1 MQLKKVIE
9 LLEWKSETKTV
20 AVIVHG
26 IPGMGK
32 TTLADAVFS
41 TIFQQNYTSTNI
53 CRYSKIRLCED
64 KKSSLS
70 TITTLQKTIRDYLVD
85 HDDQRSAH
93 ISTFEDGQR
102 QIGNILKKKSVFLC
116 IDNVLNKE
124 RLDQLLPLR
133 STLDQA
139 KKLRLL
145 ITARDKGIGT
155 VLGHNMSCKF
165 HEVLASSSSQAE
177 KILKKHMDTK
187 KLDKGLVDDIVRTS
201 GGVPLILS
209 VLGQSIGA
217 EKDKQRAWRIF
228 REERE
233 SWSGEIFDR
242 LDIAY
247 KHLPDDLK
255 DPFLDICSFFN
266 SEWYWEAVEDIV
278 GISIL
283 DRLQKRGLL
292 TKDLNSMLTI
302 HDVILRIGLQRSKGS
317 RIMDANE
324 ISQLDGKGIKGLWF
338 TTDQGREPIPAKK
351 LDQVARSLRI
361 LALQNLKVEGDYN
374 ENFPELIY
382 LNAGMNPLPSN
393 VSAFK
398 KLSYLSYSPQK
409 PEDLNLSQMP
419 SKMKRLKLNGKSY
432 SRLFRRCSLDLHGLQ
447 NLRVLKLLEFKHLTK
462 LPKEFAFLKCL
473 QELQIIDCDGFEG
486 FPTDLG
492 DLNQMVTLTIE
503 KCPKLRKLPESVS
516 KLTSLQILKLPHC
529 AGLRQLPE
537 DFGSL
542 SSLRTLDLKG
552 TGLKMLPSSFA
563 QLSSLRSLYLSSCNK
578 LDDLSKDFH
587 SLPSL
592 QYLKLSSCPMLQG
605 QWMDVIKK
613 VKTIKEVDIRKSEK
627 LLQKWQGITDP
638 PRTFS
643 VKVN

>member
-1 MQLKKVIE
+1 M
-9 LLEWKSETKTV
+9 
-20 AVIVHG
+20 
-26 IPGMGK
+26 
-32 TTLADAVFS
+32 
-41 TIFQQNYTSTNI
+41 
-53 CRYSKIRLCED
+53 
-64 KKSSLS
+64 
-70 TITTLQKTIRDYLVD
+70 
-85 HDDQRSAH
+85 
-93 ISTFEDGQR
+93 
-102 QIGNILKKKSVFLC
+102 
-116 IDNVLNKE
+116 
-124 RLDQLLPLR
+124 PLR
-133 STLDQA
+133 STLDEA

-165 HEVLASSSSQAE
+165 HEVLPSSSSQAE
-177 KILKKHMDTK
+177 TILKKHMDTQ
-187 KLDKGLVDDIVRTS
+187 KLDKGLVDDIVLTS

-217 EKDKQRAWRIF
+217 EKDKQRAWSIF
-228 REERE
+228 REELE
-233 SWSGEIFDR
+233 SCSGEFDR

-255 DPFLDICSFFN
+255 DPFLDICSFY
-266 SEWYWEAVEDIV
+266 SGWYWEAVEDIM

-292 TKDLNSMLTI
+292 TKDLNYMVTI

-351 LDQVARSLRI
+351 LGQVARSLRI
-361 LALQNLKVEGDYN
+361 LALQNVKVEGDYN

-382 LNAGMNPLPSN
+382 LDAGMNPLPSN

-447 NLRVLKLLEFKHLTK
+447 NLRVLKLFEFKHLTK
-462 LPKEFAFLKCL
+462 LPKEFALLKCL
-473 QELQIIDCDGFEG
+473 QVLKIADCDGFEE

-492 DLNQMVTLTIE
+492 HLNQMANLTIE
-503 KCPKLRKLPESVS
+503 NCPKLRKLPDSIS
-516 KLTSLQILKLPHC
+516 KLTSLRSLKLPHC
-529 AGLRQLPE
+529 AGLRELPE
-537 DFGSL
+537 DFRSL
-542 SSLRTLDLKG
+542 SSLQILDLKG
-552 TGLKMLPSSFA
+552 TGLKMLPSRFA
-563 QLSSLRSLYLSSCNK
+563 QLSSLRWLYLSSCNK
-578 LDDLSKDFH
+578 LEYLSNDFH

-592 QYLKLSSCPMLQG
+592 QYLTLSSCPKLPG

-638 PRTFS
+638 PRTLS